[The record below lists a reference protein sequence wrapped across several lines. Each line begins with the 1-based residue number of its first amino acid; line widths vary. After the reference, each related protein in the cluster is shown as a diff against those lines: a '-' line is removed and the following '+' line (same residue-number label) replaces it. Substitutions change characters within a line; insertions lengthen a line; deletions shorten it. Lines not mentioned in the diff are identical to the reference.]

1 MRLSSGIGK
10 SLVTEESWLLSTPLD
25 GSEVTV
31 PGGRAL
37 LFILAI
43 LSKTSIASLILPLEQ
58 RYLGDSGITLEK
70 IRRMKHGEEDNASN
84 HLHPSIGMIACIQD
98 ILCTCHMS

>member
-1 MRLSSGIGK
+1 LSSILFG
-10 SLVTEESWLLSTPLD
+10 P
-25 GSEVTV
+25 EVIV

-43 LSKTSIASLILPLEQ
+43 LSRTSIASLILPLEQ

-70 IRRMKHGEEDNASN
+70 KSRMKHGMEENASN
-84 HLHPSIGMIACIQD
+84 HRHPSIGMIACIQY
-98 ILCTCHMS
+98 ILCM

>member
-1 MRLSSGIGK
+1 LSSI
-10 SLVTEESWLLSTPLD
+10 LF

-31 PGGRAL
+31 PGGREL

-43 LSKTSIASLILPLEQ
+43 LSRTSIASLTLPLEQ

-70 IRRMKHGEEDNASN
+70 KSRMKHGAEENASN
-84 HLHPSIGMIACIQD
+84 HLHPSIGMIACIQH
-98 ILCTCHMS
+98 ILCTCDIRVMLTPTRTEGVAVI